1 MPRKSANRAQKECPP
16 GKVVNPL
23 TGRCVNPCLP
33 GTVRNPDTG
42 RCVKEGAKPRRKSV
56 SKKSPKRKSASTKS
70 KKSPKR
76 KDCPPGKVVNP
87 LTKRCIFP
95 PIRDITIRPI
105 IGQSQGKPYVFSIDR
120 KDKKTK
126 VNDMI
131 VKFAKHLDT
140 HPSLLTLLY
149 MKDEDAHIVTSD
161 QLISDI
167 PYSELFYGL
176 RDRPECPPGLI
187 WSNRTGG
194 CDDREIVVKQIIR
207 GGEDVLHTFIISI
220 PNDAHFHFTRALEI
234 EIRKKMNVSSLNT
247 IEDTRMGLFD
257 NSDPI
262 IISYDRT
269 GTLCFLILPINPFK
283 FVGNRFS
290 DENVYRHVGVT
301 PETIRK
307 NPNDYYIIMTVQIR
321 SVLYN
326 RWSGYSPTITRRTE
340 TVVFRDTDEFPQN
353 YREFVNRGWSYK
365 LDDGNWDGTSTEYYS
380 ILSFERKKFQQK
392 KK

>member
-16 GKVVNPL
+16 GKVINPL

-56 SKKSPKRKSASTKS
+56 GPKSASKKSPKRKSASKKS
-70 KKSPKR
+70 PKSPKR
-76 KDCPPGKVVNP
+76 KDCPPGKIVNP
-87 LTKRCIFP
+87 LTKRCVFP
-95 PIRDITIRPI
+95 PIRDITIRTLM
-105 IGQSQGKPYVFSIDR
+105 GQSDPYVFSIDR

-149 MKDEDAHIVTSD
+149 MKDGDAHIVTSD

-167 PYSELFYGL
+167 PYSDLFYGL

-194 CDDREIVVKQIIR
+194 CDDREIVVKQLIR
-207 GGEDVLHTFIISI
+207 GGEGVLHTFII
-220 PNDAHFHFTRALEI
+220 PNDAHFTRTLEK
-234 EIRKKMNVSSLNT
+234 EIRKKMNVSRLNT
-247 IEDTRMGLFD
+247 IEDHRMGVID
-257 NSDPI
+257 HTDPI
-262 IISYDRT
+262 LTYYDQTRT
-269 GTLCFLILPINPFK
+269 FCFLILPINPFK

-290 DENVYRHVGVT
+290 DENVERHVVT

-326 RWSGYSPTITRRTE
+326 RWSGYSPTITRHTE
-340 TVVFRDTDEFPQN
+340 IVVFRDTDEFPQN